1 MTTIDKYLS
10 LKGLSYD
17 SFQKNDI
24 DKSKLLFDMI
34 SQGFIDSY
42 VKKIFGLIT
51 SRLIK
56 EKKENKNLHDFYWQ
70 KQEEFK
76 YIIDNEMNKISDFY
90 DEIKKI
96 IPSDTK
102 IIEKNEKIIIE
113 LTNKI
118 KELNENNETYLEEKK
133 KIINKELDDLKKKM
147 NDYSHEIDQLKEFK
161 MKYNNLKLN
170 YDKELETKKN
180 TI

>member
-90 DEIKKI
+90 DEIKKNNTI
-96 IPSDTK
+96 WY
-102 IIEKNEKIIIE
+102 KNYWK
-113 LTNKI
+113 KW
-118 KELNENNETYLEEKK
+118 KNNNW
-133 KIINKELDDLKKKM
+133 INKQNKRIKWK
-147 NDYSHEIDQLKEFK
+147 
-161 MKYNNLKLN
+161 
-170 YDKELETKKN
+170 
-180 TI
+180 